1 MTWKSDGSTI
11 ALGNKDDM
19 VCFVDYKTHK
29 IIADKQFDFEV
40 NEIGWNNTDEHFYL
54 TSGDSRTGDLNTQ
67 DNFSPLSV
75 FKFLSR
81 FWIIDNVI
89 DIFQTIYL

>member
-1 MTWKSDGSTI
+1 MVTVNTRLFQKTVACITTKGEVINMTWKSDGSTI
-11 ALGNKDDM
+11 ALGNKDDL

-54 TSGDSRTGDLNTQ
+54 TSGDFVDDAYLI
-67 DNFSPLSV
+67 LSQ
-75 FKFLSR
+75 L
-81 FWIIDNVI
+81 
-89 DIFQTIYL
+89 